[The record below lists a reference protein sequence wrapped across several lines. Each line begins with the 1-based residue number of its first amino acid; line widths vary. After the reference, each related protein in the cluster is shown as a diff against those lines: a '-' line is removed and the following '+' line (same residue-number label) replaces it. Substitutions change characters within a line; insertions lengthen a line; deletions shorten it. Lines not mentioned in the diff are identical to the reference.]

1 MPISSKQSKPTTRPP
16 TRLCR
21 VTYGWSR
28 LSACTESFL
37 HRSTAEKS
45 SRLARAGSS
54 FELPASSFQKI
65 PRIPLTAR
73 SWQLAA
79 VFVRYTSWVEKESAE
94 KSVSFCVMNRQAG
107 FSAIFAT
114 AGVSLVVLLVV
125 AVWQIGSALRER
137 GDATSYVATSAGTE
151 TSTTTGNAD
160 VTLSED
166 GTTPLGAAVLDGVVE
181 EYLSLQEQGIYTEDA
196 GAKSAEKMAQ
206 DLIAPLSYRTYTAAD
221 ISTASDTSYGRML
234 AYRTDLQVS
243 LAPLLK
249 NTQAEFEIFAS
260 YVDTKDTA
268 YLEKLRAAAQNY
280 RAAANATAR
289 VVPPK
294 DALAHHLA
302 VLNALEKF
310 AVALDTLAANADDP
324 FASVVV
330 LRSYNQAETNVL
342 TSFASLAKYYR
353 EKRS

>member
-1 MPISSKQSKPTTRPP
+1 MNDGLAFCGLPR
-16 TRLCR
+16 
-21 VTYGWSR
+21 
-28 LSACTESFL
+28 A
-37 HRSTAEKS
+37 S
-45 SRLARAGSS
+45 SR
-54 FELPASSFQKI
+54 
-65 PRIPLTAR
+65 
-73 SWQLAA
+73 
-79 VFVRYTSWVEKESAE
+79 
-94 KSVSFCVMNRQAG
+94 G

-196 GAKSAEKMAQ
+196 GAKAAEKMAQ

-289 VVPPK
+289 VVPPT
-294 DALAHHLA
+294 DALTHHLA